1 MARFLCRIGV
11 HRWLKRNPEVPG
23 FGPGDSAHHTR
34 SGGETYYECERC
46 HKETTSRI
54 AIGGFGIGIGIG
66 IGGIA
71 GDDGGG
77 GDGGGGDG
85 GGDGGGGDGGGF
97 RWRRRQWQRRQW
109 RLKSESL

>member
-11 HRWLKRNPEVPG
+11 HRWLRRNPEVPG
-23 FGPGDSAHHTR
+23 LGPEDSAHHTR

-66 IGGIA
+66 GIGGF
-71 GDDGGG
+71 DGGG
-77 GDGGGGDG
+77 GNGGGGD
-85 GGDGGGGDGGGF
+85 
-97 RWRRRQWQRRQW
+97 
-109 RLKSESL
+109 

>member
-23 FGPGDSAHHTR
+23 FGPEDSAHHTR

-66 IGGIA
+66 GI
-71 GDDGGG
+71 GG
-77 GDGGGGDG
+77 GDGGGW
-85 GGDGGGGDGGGF
+85 DGGGGDGGGF
-97 RWRRRQWQRRQW
+97 DGGGFDGGGFDGGGGNGGGGNGGGGD
-109 RLKSESL
+109 